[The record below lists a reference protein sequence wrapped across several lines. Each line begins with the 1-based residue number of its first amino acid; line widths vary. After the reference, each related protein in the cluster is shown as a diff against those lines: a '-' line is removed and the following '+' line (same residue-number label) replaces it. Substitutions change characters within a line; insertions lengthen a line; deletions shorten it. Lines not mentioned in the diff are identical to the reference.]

1 LNLKTLK
8 DFLNAEQ
15 NSEKYK
21 KEDNTMKKLL
31 AIFLAA
37 MMLLSLSACGG
48 GNKKDIVGT
57 WHIVDETTQ
66 TEYGLGIQFEKDGTL
81 RYGLTEEMFGEDVTE
96 EDLAALDILMKMEYK
111 IKSDTE
117 MEITM
122 KALMGLAKEKV
133 TVTYSL
139 DGDTLVFDGVTYTRV
154 K

>member
-1 LNLKTLK
+1 
-8 DFLNAEQ
+8 
-15 NSEKYK
+15 
-21 KEDNTMKKLL
+21 MKKLTVIIL
-31 AIFLAA
+31 ALC
-37 MMLLSLSACGG
+37 LLLLLSACG

-57 WHIVDETTQ
+57 WHIVDEATQ

-81 RYGLTEEMFGEDVTE
+81 RYGLTEEMFGENVSED
-96 EDLAALDILMKMEYK
+96 DLAALDILMKMEYK

-122 KALMGLAKEKV
+122 KAFMGLAKEKV

-139 DGDTLVFDGVTYTRV
+139 DGDTLVFDGGTYTRV

>member
-1 LNLKTLK
+1 
-8 DFLNAEQ
+8 
-15 NSEKYK
+15 
-21 KEDNTMKKLL
+21 MKKLL

-48 GNKKDIVGT
+48 GNKKDVVGT

-81 RYGLTEEMFGEDVTE
+81 RYGLTEEMFGENVSE
-96 EDLAALDILMKMEYK
+96 EDLAALDFLMKMEYK

-117 MEITM
+117 MEVTM
-122 KALMGLAKEKV
+122 KALMGLKKEKV

>member
-1 LNLKTLK
+1 
-8 DFLNAEQ
+8 
-15 NSEKYK
+15 
-21 KEDNTMKKLL
+21 MKKLTAIIL
-31 AIFLAA
+31 AIC
-37 MMLLSLSACGG
+37 LLLLLSACGG
-48 GNKKDIVGT
+48 TKKDIVGT

-96 EDLAALDILMKMEYK
+96 EELAALDFLMKMEYK

-133 TVTYSL
+133 TVAYSL

>member
-1 LNLKTLK
+1 
-8 DFLNAEQ
+8 
-15 NSEKYK
+15 
-21 KEDNTMKKLL
+21 MKKLL

-81 RYGLTEEMFGEDVTE
+81 RYGLTEEMFGEDVSE
-96 EDLAALDILMKMEYK
+96 DDLAALDILMKMEYK

-117 MEITM
+117 MEVTM

>member
-1 LNLKTLK
+1 
-8 DFLNAEQ
+8 
-15 NSEKYK
+15 
-21 KEDNTMKKLL
+21 MKKLL

-81 RYGLTEEMFGEDVTE
+81 RYGLTEEMFGEDVSE
-96 EDLAALDILMKMEYK
+96 EDLAALDFLMKMEYK

-117 MEITM
+117 MEVTM

-139 DGDTLVFDGVTYTRV
+139 DGDILVFDGVTYTRV

>member
-1 LNLKTLK
+1 
-8 DFLNAEQ
+8 
-15 NSEKYK
+15 
-21 KEDNTMKKLL
+21 MKKIL
-31 AIFLAA
+31 ALFLAA

-81 RYGLTEEMFGEDVTE
+81 RYGLTEEMFGEDVSE
-96 EDLAALDILMKMEYK
+96 EDLAALDFLMKMEYK

-117 MEITM
+117 MEVTM
-122 KALMGLAKEKV
+122 KALMGLKKEKV

>member
-1 LNLKTLK
+1 
-8 DFLNAEQ
+8 
-15 NSEKYK
+15 
-21 KEDNTMKKLL
+21 MKKLL

-48 GNKKDIVGT
+48 GNKKDVVGT

-117 MEITM
+117 MEVTM

-139 DGDTLVFDGVTYTRV
+139 DGDTLVFDGATYTRV

>member
-1 LNLKTLK
+1 
-8 DFLNAEQ
+8 
-15 NSEKYK
+15 
-21 KEDNTMKKLL
+21 MKKLL

-48 GNKKDIVGT
+48 GNKKDVVGT

-81 RYGLTEEMFGEDVTE
+81 RYGLTEEMFGEDVSE
-96 EDLAALDILMKMEYK
+96 EDLAALDFLMKMEYK

-117 MEITM
+117 MEVTM
-122 KALMGLAKEKV
+122 KALMGLKKEKV

>member
-1 LNLKTLK
+1 
-8 DFLNAEQ
+8 
-15 NSEKYK
+15 
-21 KEDNTMKKLL
+21 MKKIL

-81 RYGLTEEMFGEDVTE
+81 RYGLTEEMFGEDVSE
-96 EDLAALDILMKMEYK
+96 EDLAALDLLMKMEYK

-117 MEITM
+117 MEVTM
-122 KALMGLAKEKV
+122 KTLMGLAKEKV